1 MLKRLHSRVTS
12 FRGYAALDWGAMTAA
27 SIIAII
33 PMLLFAV
40 VAQKHIVKGITL
52 WRRERINQRCLFKKK
67 NISFPNHLWA

>member
-1 MLKRLHSRVTS
+1 
-12 FRGYAALDWGAMTAA
+12 MTAA

-52 WRRERINQRCLFKKK
+52 GAVKG
-67 NISFPNHLWA
+67 